1 MAEIFTAENLIA
13 LVTLTSLEIVLGID
27 NIVFIAILCGRLP
40 EESRAKV
47 RQIGL
52 LLAMGMR
59 IVLLLSI
66 FWVMKLTAPI
76 FTITSFGLG
85 GAEGLAI
92 SGKDLVLLIGGAFL
106 IFKATK
112 EIHHK
117 IEGAAEGSPD
127 SPSAP
132 RHITVNSALTQIVM
146 LDIVFSL
153 DSVITAVGMAEA
165 IWVMIAAVLIS
176 VGVMMVFAGKISRF
190 VERHPSIKMLALS
203 FLIMIG
209 ALLVA
214 EGLHQHFPRGYVY
227 FAMAFSLVVE
237 LLNIRAGARKPA
249 AR

>member
-1 MAEIFTAENLIA
+1 MADLFTLQNLIA

-27 NIVFIAILCGRLP
+27 NIVFIAILTGRLP

-47 RQIGL
+47 RRLGL

-66 FWVMKLTAPI
+66 FWVMKLTAPL
-76 FTITSFGLG
+76 FTIL
-85 GAEGLAI
+85 EREI
-92 SGKDLVLLIGGAFL
+92 SGKDLVLLVGGAFL
-106 IFKATK
+106 IAKATR
-112 EIHHK
+112 EIHDK
-117 IEGAAEGSPD
+117 IDGTHASAAANGR
-127 SPSAP
+127 SAA
-132 RHITVNSALTQIVM
+132 TVRSVLIQIVL

-153 DSVITAVGMAEA
+153 DSVITAVGMADA
-165 IWVMIAAVLIS
+165 IWVMIAAVMIA
-176 VGVMMVFAGKISRF
+176 VGVMMIFAGAISRF

-214 EGLHQHFPRGYVY
+214 EGFHQHFPRGYVY

-237 LLNIRAGARKPA
+237 LLNIRAGARRA
-249 AR
+249 NA